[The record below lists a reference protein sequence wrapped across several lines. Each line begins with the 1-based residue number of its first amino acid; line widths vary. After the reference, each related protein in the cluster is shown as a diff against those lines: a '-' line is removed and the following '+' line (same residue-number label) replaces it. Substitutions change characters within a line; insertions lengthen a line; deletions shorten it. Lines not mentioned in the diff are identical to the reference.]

1 MLILANYLQIKDIS
15 NNYKGIWDILFSLLF
30 TNFAESKK
38 GEYMEKENIVTVDIE
53 DFKNSQHV
61 LDYID
66 DDFAIINS
74 LDGIPHSN
82 ETIRL
87 NCFLIAICVE
97 GCLQLDIN

>member
-1 MLILANYLQIKDIS
+1 
-15 NNYKGIWDILFSLLF
+15 
-30 TNFAESKK
+30 
-38 GEYMEKENIVTVDIE
+38 MEKENIVTVDIE
-53 DFKNSQHV
+53 DFKKSQHV

-87 NCFLIAICVE
+87 NCFLIAVCVE
-97 GCLQLDIN
+97 GVYSADINYWTYSCRRATCCSAFPVLLSVIRC

>member
-1 MLILANYLQIKDIS
+1 MMLDFPSINVPFSWFMLILANYLQIKDIS

-74 LDGIPHSN
+74 LMES
-82 ETIRL
+82 
-87 NCFLIAICVE
+87 LIVMRQS
-97 GCLQLDIN
+97 G